1 MADMLQKGLA
11 WLTQK
16 RAAFAS
22 TPCVLTAGQVSYSVR
37 ATMAKRQVEVSGDG
51 GATMIVETMTA
62 IIPAVDLQAYRP
74 KNGDRLTGTGINF
87 EVRAPSTGAKAWDW
101 SDAHNTAVRVY
112 LRERNAEHAPG

>member
-1 MADMLQKGLA
+1 MADMIQRGLV
-11 WLTQK
+11 WLTQQ

-37 ATMAKRQVEVSGDG
+37 ATLAKQNVEVSGDG
-51 GATMIVETMTA
+51 GATMIVETMMA
-62 IIPAVDLQAYRP
+62 IIPAADLHGYRP
-74 KNGDRLTGTGINF
+74 KNGDRLTGTGITF
-87 EVRAPSTGAKAWDW
+87 EVQAPSTGSQAWNW